1 MKRNFIKIV
10 SALAVSAFALTACE
24 KPGNGGGNGDNGGGT
39 NPVNAPESLKG
50 SEYALIY
57 LGDATVDVYLKS
69 KKVTDLRV
77 DDTNNFLYVWDGT
90 YDGAEADGLNLYRTG
105 ADYLSFI
112 VGNVGW
118 SGAGFC
124 AAGSG
129 FQGFAKAN
137 ELDKWYFHIAYKS
150 SQTNRSHLCTVIW
163 AGTEYKFA
171 LGDANWEDG
180 TKPIAP
186 VTGQYEQFVWN
197 EYEIPVSEMGLNL
210 SASTNT
216 GDNYFTVLSG
226 GTPGTE
232 LNLDAIFFYKK

>member
-10 SALAVSAFALTACE
+10 SALAVSAAVLTACE
-24 KPGNGGGNGDNGGGT
+24 KPDNDGNGDNGGGT
-39 NPVNAPESLKG
+39 TPAETPESLKG

-57 LGDATVDVYLKS
+57 MGDTAVDTFLKS

-77 DDTNNFLYVWDGT
+77 DDTSNFLYVWEGT
-90 YDGAEADGLNLYRTG
+90 YEGAEADGLNLYKVG
-105 ADYLSFI
+105 SDYLSLT

-124 AAGSG
+124 AVDHDL
-129 FQGFAKAN
+129 QGFAKAN
-137 ELDKWYFHIAYKS
+137 ELNQWTFHIAYKS

-210 SASTNT
+210 SASTT
-216 GDNYFTVLSG
+216 GNYFTVLSG